1 MTTDRR
7 SAEARTT
14 AFLDDADNTD
24 IPNIVHSN
32 EGARRFGFRAAII
45 AGTTVYGWAVPA
57 VLQLLGPAWLDNG
70 WHDVR
75 FRRPIYP
82 GDQITTRVQE
92 TVEEAAAGAFDLT
105 VLDPAG
111 DGALVGQ
118 VGLGPAPWL
127 GELHD
132 SQRRTA
138 EPKLDTVPDLVL
150 ASAPVGQDLRP
161 LATLITPED
170 ATTYAREIQHDSDPL
185 WAGPRP
191 RLHPGWIAFR
201 MWPFIRHS
209 VHLGP
214 IIHTRSQIQHLAP
227 AFAGQTIT
235 SSGHLLEAY
244 ERKGHH
250 YFVTDGC
257 ITAEDG
263 TDLARFRHTTIF
275 KIAARE

>member
-7 SAEARTT
+7 TVEVSTR
-14 AFLDDADNTD
+14 AFLDDADNMD

-32 EGARRFGFRAAII
+32 EGARRFGFKAAII

-57 VLQLLGPAWLDNG
+57 LLQLFGTTWLDTG
-70 WHDVR
+70 WHDLR

-82 GDQITTRVQE
+82 GDAITTRVIE
-92 TVEEAAAGAFDLT
+92 RDTGAFDLAI
-105 VLDPAG
+105 LDPEGQDAV
-111 DGALVGQ
+111 VGQ
-118 VGLGPAPWL
+118 VGLGSASWL
-127 GELHD
+127 NELRD
-132 SQRRTA
+132 SARRIA
-138 EPKLDTVPDLVL
+138 EPQLESVPELTL
-150 ASAPVGQDLRP
+150 ENAPVGQDLRS
-161 LATLITPED
+161 LATPVAADD
-170 ATTYAREIQHDSDPL
+170 ASRYAREIQKDSDPL
-185 WAGPRP
+185 WTGDRP
-191 RLHPGWIAFR
+191 RLHPGWIAYR

-209 VHLGP
+209 VRLGP

-227 AFAGQTIT
+227 AISDQTLTTTGHFA
-235 SSGHLLEAY
+235 EAY

-275 KIAARE
+275 KIGSRA